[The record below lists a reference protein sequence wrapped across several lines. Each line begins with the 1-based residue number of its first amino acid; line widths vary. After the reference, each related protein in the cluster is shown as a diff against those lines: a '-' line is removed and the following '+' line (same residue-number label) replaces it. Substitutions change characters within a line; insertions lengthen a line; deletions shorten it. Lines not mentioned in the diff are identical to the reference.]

1 MRATGRSDTVLFVV
15 YDGVRLLDVTGPLE
29 VFTVA
34 NEHGGTYRPVLAS
47 PDGRDVVSSA
57 GVRLGADVALSE
69 VTGPVGTLVVPG
81 APDWQATAADRPL
94 LDQIRRLAAGRQQ
107 QRVREAGEAER
118 DDRPGGQAERGQ
130 RFPQALGSGH
140 AR

>member
-1 MRATGRSDTVLFVV
+1 MRAAERSDTVLFVV

-34 NEHGGTYRPVLAS
+34 NEHGGTYRLVLAS

-69 VTGPVGTLVVPG
+69 VTGPSRMAGSSSAYAKRVKPSATTGPAARPSAVSGSRQRGDGDMVP
-81 APDWQATAADRPL
+81 PWS
-94 LDQIRRLAAGRQQ
+94 AG
-107 QRVREAGEAER
+107 
-118 DDRPGGQAERGQ
+118 
-130 RFPQALGSGH
+130 SS